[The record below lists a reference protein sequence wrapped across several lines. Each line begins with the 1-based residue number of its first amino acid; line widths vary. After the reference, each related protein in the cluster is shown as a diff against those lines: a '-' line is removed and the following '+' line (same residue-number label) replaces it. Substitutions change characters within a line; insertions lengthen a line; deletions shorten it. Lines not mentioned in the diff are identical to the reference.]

1 MLSGRFEGSS
11 KIARNLS
18 ATSRFLLAMP
28 CLDRRKTV
36 GHTKFDNYERWRRIP
51 NIPNRKRRVTW
62 QLLDQRKIMDLI
74 HGG

>member
-28 CLDRRKTV
+28 CLDRRETV
-36 GHTKFDNYERWRRIP
+36 VTPNLITTHAGAEYRIFP
-51 NIPNRKRRVTW
+51 IGSVE
-62 QLLDQRKIMDLI
+62 
-74 HGG
+74 